1 MSASLPGHR
10 ALPESQYDL
19 NTYWGRVRHTAG
31 ITDPRTLFVGRAG
44 LEQAKNLL
52 VAYKQGQI
60 QSMTP
65 ELWKAKKIV
74 DSTLHPDTGEPVFLP
89 FRMSCFVLSNLVV
102 TAGMLTP
109 NLGTRGTIAW
119 QVANQSLNVAI
130 NYSNSN
136 KSSPLSWS
144 KIAQSY
150 FLAVTASCS
159 VAVGLNSLVP
169 RLKRLSP
176 STRLVLGRLV
186 PFAAVAS
193 AGALNVFLMRGE
205 EMRTGIDVFPA
216 QPKVPPSEKAAA
228 ADGPQQETTS
238 NPESLGKSKKAATLA
253 VAETAASRVFNSS
266 PIMVIPPL
274 VLVRLQRTE
283 WLKRNPRW
291 TTPVNL
297 GLILLTSYAALPL
310 ALAAFP
316 QRQRQHRAD
325 LHAFA
330 AAPDDLANAFASRIG
345 PFSNRA
351 SLRIC
356 IRGGTDSGQKLRIN
370 HYVTRR
376 PARWLAFVYTC
387 RQVHAEAISIIYRSH
402 QFGLVDTDPEIQLDK
417 AQSFLN
423 AIGPANAGCLTDVQL
438 NFPELRILGDAVE
451 GNAQIV
457 ELADASLACLRLCSL

>member
-1 MSASLPGHR
+1 MSASLPGAR
-10 ALPESQYDL
+10 ALPDSQYDL
-19 NTYWGRVRHTAG
+19 STYWGRVRHTAG
-31 ITDPRTLFVGRAG
+31 ITDPRTLLVGRAG

-60 QSMTP
+60 KDMTP
-65 ELWKAKKIV
+65 ELWKAKKVV

-109 NLGTRGTIAW
+109 NLGNRGTIAW

-169 RLKRLSP
+169 RLKSLSP
-176 STRLVLGRLV
+176 STRLILGRLT

-205 EMRTGIDVFPA
+205 EMRTGIDVFPVTDKASSSSSSSSSPSTLEGKTEARGGEA
-216 QPKVPPSEKAAA
+216 Q
-228 ADGPQQETTS
+228 T
-238 NPESLGKSKKAATLA
+238 SLGKSQKAATLA
-253 VAETAASRVFNSS
+253 VAETAVSRVLNSS

-274 VLVRLQRTE
+274 ILVRLQRTE
-283 WLKRNPRW
+283 WLRKNPRW
-291 TTPVNL
+291 TMPVNL

-316 QRQRQHRAD
+316 QRQKVRAE
-325 LHAFA
+325 
-330 AAPDDLANAFASRIG
+330 
-345 PFSNRA
+345 
-351 SLRIC
+351 SLEEEFHG
-356 IRGGTDSGQKLRIN
+356 RGGVG
-370 HYVTRR
+370 
-376 PARWLAFVYTC
+376 
-387 RQVHAEAISIIYRSH
+387 
-402 QFGLVDTDPEIQLDK
+402 GLVEFNRGI
-417 AQSFLN
+417 
-423 AIGPANAGCLTDVQL
+423 
-438 NFPELRILGDAVE
+438 
-451 GNAQIV
+451 
-457 ELADASLACLRLCSL
+457 